1 MPIFDFENQSLTNF
15 IKIDIAATSQI
26 DIAANNMSSSVKTT
40 PINIPNGYKF
50 SHVVRVYSNNSNIY
64 TSMNSVSNNGST
76 VSLNLCGRNLSTAQQ
91 KCSLYGLVCFI
102 KK

>member
-1 MPIFDFENQSLTNF
+1 MKTDY
-15 IKIDIAATSQI
+15 IKIDVAATSQI
-26 DIAANNMSSSVKTT
+26 NIAANNVSPSVKTN
-40 PINIPNGYKF
+40 PVNIPNGYKF
-50 SHVVRVYSNNSNIY
+50 SHVVRVYSNNSGIY

-76 VSLNLCGRNLSTAQQ
+76 VSLNLCGINLSTSQQ